1 MKKKIILIVFA
12 FVFTIAFGTWYYVF
26 QYSKTHHRNV
36 ESEDAVIITAAKIV
50 KDYQTNERVA
60 NNYYLNKA
68 VEVRGE
74 VLKKNKDQAGNT
86 TVTIKSGDAFSN
98 IFCTFKH
105 GISLG
110 KKDSVIV
117 VKGICS
123 GFLSDV
129 VLDDAVVVY
138 RK

>member
-1 MKKKIILIVFA
+1 MKKKIILIA
-12 FVFTIAFGTWYYVF
+12 LTFVFTSVLGVWYYVF

-50 KDYQTNERVA
+50 KDYQTNETAA
-60 NNYYLNKA
+60 NNNYLNKA
-68 VEVRGE
+68 VEVKGE
-74 VLKKNKDQAGNT
+74 VLKENKDQAGNM

-98 IFCTFKH
+98 IFCTLKP
-105 GISLG
+105 GIRLG
-110 KKDSVIV
+110 VKDSVIV
-117 VKGICS
+117 IKGICS

-129 VLDDAVVVY
+129 VLDDAVVVN